1 MRSTVNPFSTAV
13 KAALDEARQRGDR
26 RMGTEHLLLG
36 LLRDP
41 DSETALALG
50 VPLGTA
56 RAGLE
61 ALDRAALSAIG
72 IDVGEVPDRR
82 PRKHPRIPGANF
94 TSSAREAVNQAL
106 KATTMRTRTK
116 EGPKHLLLVL
126 LDQQPPDPVAAL
138 IDELGV
144 DRAEVR
150 ARLA

>member
-1 MRSTVNPFSTAV
+1 MTPFSTAV

-41 DSETALALG
+41 DSEVARALG
-50 VPLGTA
+50 VSLDTA
-56 RAGLE
+56 RAGLD

-82 PRKHPRIPGANF
+82 PRRHPRIPGTNF
-94 TSSAREAVNQAL
+94 TSTARAVVNQAL
-106 KATTMRTRTK
+106 KETTMRTR
-116 EGPKHLLLVL
+116 GAQAPKHVLLVL